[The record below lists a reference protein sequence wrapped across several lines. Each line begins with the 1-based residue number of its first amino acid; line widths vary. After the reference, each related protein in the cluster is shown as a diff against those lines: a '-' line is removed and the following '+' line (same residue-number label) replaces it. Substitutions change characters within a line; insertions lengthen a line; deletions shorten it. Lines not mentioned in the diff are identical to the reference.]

1 MDIVTSVSALRA
13 RLQRE
18 PNNVFV
24 PTMGNLH
31 AGHIDLI
38 RIAKPKAA
46 CTVVSIFVN
55 RLQFG
60 PKEDFERY
68 PRTFQNDCDKLRSA
82 GVNVV
87 FAPDE
92 KEIYPE
98 PQTFVVEPSDLQH
111 ILDGAFRPGH
121 FRGVAT
127 VVLKLFNLVMPH
139 AAIFG
144 KKDYQQYLV
153 LRDMVRQLA
162 LPVEIIPAE
171 TVRAVRDVGGTLV
184 AVGPHAST
192 TPGATLRKLGVD
204 IAVMGECEEILPRLD
219 RDWRSVLVNEPGV
232 HFQRDP
238 PSILRENFYLIRTH
252 YRKTGHLAANIVADH
267 FEVFGNHDF
276 CKVQFQSF
284 VMAISGNLLRRGRNG
299 FEVSLEIVAIN
310 DVACVFY

>member
-1 MDIVTSVSALRA
+1 MDIVTSVTALRE

-31 AGHIDLI
+31 EGHIDLI

-68 PRTFQNDCDKLRSA
+68 PRTFQTDCDKLEHA

-127 VVLKLFNLVMPH
+127 VVLKLFNMVRPH

-162 LPVEIIPAE
+162 LPVEIIPGE
-171 TVRAVRDVGGTLV
+171 TVRAADGLALSSRNGYLSPSERAEAPRLYALLKDAKGKI
-184 AVGPHAST
+184 
-192 TPGATLRKLGVD
+192 GAGERNYQRIELEAMAQLSKNGWAPQY
-204 IAVMGECEEILPRLD
+204 IAVRRRADLQPPANGERE
-219 RDWRSVLVNEPGV
+219 LVV
-232 HFQRDP
+232 
-238 PSILRENFYLIRTH
+238 
-252 YRKTGHLAANIVADH
+252 LAAAYLGKTRLIDNI
-267 FEVFGNHDF
+267 EVT
-276 CKVQFQSF
+276 
-284 VMAISGNLLRRGRNG
+284 L
-299 FEVSLEIVAIN
+299 
-310 DVACVFY
+310 

>member
-1 MDIVTSVSALRA
+1 MDIVTSVTALRD

-31 AGHIDLI
+31 EGHINLI
-38 RIAKPKAA
+38 GIAKPKAA

-60 PKEDFERY
+60 PKEDFDRY
-68 PRTFQNDCDKLRSA
+68 PRTFQGDCDKLSKA

-98 PQTFVVEPSDLQH
+98 PQTFAVEPSDLQH
-111 ILDGAFRPGH
+111 ILDGEFRPGH

-127 VVLKLFNLVMPH
+127 VVLKLFNMVMPH

-153 LRDMVRQLA
+153 LRDMVRQFA

-171 TVRAVRDVGGTLV
+171 TVRAADGLALSSRNIYL
-184 AVGPHAST
+184 AASERVE
-192 TPGATLRKLGVD
+192 A
-204 IAVMGECEEILPRLD
+204 PRLYALL
-219 RDWRSVLVNEPGV
+219 RGAQNKIVKGERN
-232 HFQRDP
+232 FQRIELEAMAQLSQSGWTPQYVTVRRRADLQP
-238 PSILRENFYLIRTH
+238 PAPGEGELVV
-252 YRKTGHLAANIVADH
+252 LAAAYLGKTRLIDNI
-267 FEVFGNHDF
+267 EVT
-276 CKVQFQSF
+276 
-284 VMAISGNLLRRGRNG
+284 L
-299 FEVSLEIVAIN
+299 
-310 DVACVFY
+310 

>member
-1 MDIVTSVSALRA
+1 MDIVTSVTALRE

-31 AGHIDLI
+31 EGHIDLI
-38 RIAKPKAA
+38 RVGKPKAA

-68 PRTFQNDCDKLRSA
+68 PRTFQSDCDKLRSA

-127 VVLKLFNLVMPH
+127 VVLKLFNMVMPH

-171 TVRAVRDVGGTLV
+171 TVRAADGLALSSRNGYLSP
-184 AVGPHAST
+184 AERAE
-192 TPGATLRKLGVD
+192 A
-204 IAVMGECEEILPRLD
+204 PRL
-219 RDWRSVLVNEPGV
+219 
-232 HFQRDP
+232 
-238 PSILRENFYLIRTH
+238 
-252 YRKTGHLAANIVADH
+252 
-267 FEVFGNHDF
+267 
-276 CKVQFQSF
+276 
-284 VMAISGNLLRRGRNG
+284 
-299 FEVSLEIVAIN
+299 
-310 DVACVFY
+310 